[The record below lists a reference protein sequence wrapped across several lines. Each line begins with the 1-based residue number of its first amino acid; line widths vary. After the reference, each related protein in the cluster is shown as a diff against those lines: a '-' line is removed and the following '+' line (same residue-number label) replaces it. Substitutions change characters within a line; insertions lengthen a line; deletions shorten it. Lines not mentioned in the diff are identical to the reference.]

1 LNIVLADTLNSGKN
15 KPGDEFTANLA
26 APVYVNGATILER
39 GAKIQGT
46 VVDAKGSGRV
56 SGKASMTLALTGIM
70 HNGKMV
76 SISTQSLAAEAESS
90 TGRDAGII
98 GGGAGVGAVIGAIAG
113 GKKGAATG
121 AAIGGAAGT
130 GTVLATKGKEVEYP
144 AESKLTFV
152 LEREFS
158 VNPSCLSGVWRKARR
173 TRTAEIGYA
182 SRSIV

>member
-1 LNIVLADTLNSGKN
+1 VIPAGTELNIILSDELNSGKN
-15 KPGDEFTANLA
+15 KPGDEFTGNLA
-26 APVYVNGATILER
+26 APVYVNGAAILER
-39 GAKIQGT
+39 GARIQGT

-56 SGKASMTLALTGIM
+56 SGKATMTLALTGIM

-76 SISTQSLAAEAESS
+76 PISTGNLAAEAESS

-144 AESKLTFV
+144 AESKLTFS
-152 LEREFS
+152 LDRE
-158 VNPSCLSGVWRKARR
+158 LSI
-173 TRTAEIGYA
+173 TPA
-182 SRSIV
+182 S